1 VKLDQADFIRA
12 GDMPP
17 EALQGYLDAGFAFF
31 EILKD
36 HGNGKDDVYPLCSMV
51 IERMQEEHLK
61 HAETMDS
68 DDVFS
73 WSILVLVLATTMKVC
88 INGNPLYNTEAL
100 TDQLRH
106 QFEQLLRS
114 SKAIDCKPS

>member
-1 VKLDQADFIRA
+1 MKLDETNSIRA
-12 GDMPP
+12 GEMPP
-17 EALQGYLDAGFAFF
+17 EALKDYLDAGFAFF
-31 EILKD
+31 DILKD
-36 HGNGKDDVYPLCSMV
+36 HGNGKGDVYPLCAMV
-51 IERMQEEHLK
+51 LERMQEQHLK
-61 HAETMDS
+61 HAETMSS

-88 INGNPLYNTEAL
+88 INGNPLYQTEAL
-100 TDQLRH
+100 TDQMRH